1 MYSKI
6 IKEINL
12 YKNSKK
18 AKILSRFFKTGK
30 GEYGEGDIFLGI
42 VVPISRKI
50 ANKYIDTSFE
60 NISKLIKDKHH
71 EIRLIAIL
79 ILVLKYKKSKLQ
91 KEKKSIY
98 DFYLKH
104 TKYINNWDLVDL
116 SAHYIV
122 GDYLFNI
129 NKNQTEKN
137 YKILKKLAKSKNIWE
152 RRISIIST
160 FAFIYKSESKLT
172 FDIVK
177 ILINDKHDLIHK
189 ACGWMLRE
197 IGKQVSEK
205 ELIEFLEIYTL
216 KIPRTML
223 RYSIE
228 RLKED
233 KRLYFLHKK

>member
-1 MYSKI
+1 MYFKI
-6 IKEINL
+6 IKEINS
-12 YKNSKK
+12 YKNNEK
-18 AKILSRFFKTGK
+18 AKILSKFFKTGK

-50 ANKYIDTSFE
+50 ANKYIDISFE
-60 NISKLIKDKHH
+60 DISKLIKDKHH

-79 ILVLKYKKSKLQ
+79 ILVSKYKRSKSLKD
-91 KEKKSIY
+91 KKYIY
-98 DFYLKH
+98 NFYLKH

-122 GDYLFNI
+122 GDYLFNT
-129 NKNQTEKN
+129 NKNS
-137 YKILKKLAKSKNIWE
+137 YKILEKLAKSKNIWE

-160 FAFIYKSESKLT
+160 FAFIYKNESQLT
-172 FDIVK
+172 FDIIK

-197 IGKQVSEK
+197 IGKRVSKK

-223 RYSIE
+223 RYAIE
-228 RLKED
+228 RLPED